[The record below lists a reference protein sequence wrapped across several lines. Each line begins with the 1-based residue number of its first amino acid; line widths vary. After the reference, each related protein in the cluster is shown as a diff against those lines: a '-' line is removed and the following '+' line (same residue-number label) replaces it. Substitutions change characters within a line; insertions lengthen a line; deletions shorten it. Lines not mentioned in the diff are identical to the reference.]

1 MTQAAPHALYVGA
14 GAHPGTI
21 TPGALLARLAQP
33 WEGAMPTV
41 VVFEDDVAQPLQ
53 LARSLRRA
61 GIDAHYLFVRS
72 GAQLHQL
79 RRDLQRAP
87 LIGRRW
93 TLIAAGDPQR
103 TAIEAEAL
111 RDCARRA
118 RLRTTLDRANARLA
132 APREGQDPGRAQ
144 RMAGHFLSNFLARSN
159 DALLGLDLDLLLL
172 YWNERA
178 AQLFGIDGAA
188 AHATL
193 ALLPFHG
200 ERVEGLLAEVRAGA
214 AVAHAELACVLR
226 GQSAW
231 IEVNCAAVRDGAGL
245 LVGFM
250 LTCRDVSE
258 RHEQLARERALQQ
271 AAVRLADEGRRQL
284 AALFDQAPGFM
295 AVTRG
300 PRHVFEMANRA
311 YTELFGPREF
321 GDRAL
326 DDAFPDL
333 RNQPFARLRDEV
345 YASGCPYVGRAMPVV
360 LQPGHARLVRYIDF
374 VYQPLRG
381 ADAAITGIFCQ
392 GHDVTEQKLMQDGL
406 LLHQAELEDIVAS
419 RTEAL
424 HAANL
429 ALQQSQKLEAVG
441 KLTGGVAH
449 DFNNILQIVGSN
461 LDLLGLELGPG
472 APAQRRVEN
481 ARGAVERGGK
491 LAAQLLAFARRQ
503 PLQPVAT
510 DLTGIVR
517 EMDDLLRRALGPAID
532 IALRIAPG
540 LWNTLVD
547 RDQLENVLLNLAING
562 RDAMQGSGRLTIELT
577 NAALDGVYHDA
588 NPDCTSGEYVLLAV
602 SDDGPGMPPEVR
614 ERAFEP
620 FFTTK
625 PEGQGTGLGLS
636 MAYGFVKQSGGHI
649 KLYSEPGHGTTVK
662 IFLPRTREMPAA
674 LARLRDAAIRGG
686 TETIVVVEDDDAVQ
700 GAVVDILGG
709 LGYTVLAAPDAASA
723 LAVLESGVAVDLLFT
738 DVVMPG
744 QLPSTELARLARSLH
759 PGIAVLFTS
768 GYTRNAMMHGARLD
782 PDVELLSK
790 PYRRDELARKV
801 RQMLDAR
808 TSPAPAAADAQ
819 AVPGTPP
826 ARRVV
831 VVEDNDDG
839 REMLCALVEMLGYAV
854 AGFAS
859 AEAALPA
866 LVPGDI
872 LVADLNLPGMRG
884 TALALAARERL
895 PQLAVIIASGESFA
909 PDPALRAQTLLKPFS
924 LDDLGSALERA
935 VGS

>member
-1 MTQAAPHALYVGA
+1 MTPAPPQRLHVGAAEGQYALTPDALLMRLAAPWI
-14 GAHPGTI
+14 GAHP
-21 TPGALLARLAQP
+21 AL
-33 WEGAMPTV
+33 
-41 VVFEDDVAQPLQ
+41 VVFEADVAQPLQ
-53 LARSLRRA
+53 LARALRQA
-61 GIDAHYLFVRS
+61 GIDAHYLFVR
-72 GAQLHQL
+72 APADLYPL

-93 TLIAAGDPQR
+93 TLIAASDPQR
-103 TAIEAEAL
+103 ATIEADAL
-111 RDCARRA
+111 RDAARRA
-118 RLRTTLDRANARLA
+118 RLRTTLDRANASLA
-132 APREGQDPGRAQ
+132 APREGHEAGRAQ
-144 RMAGHFLSNFLARSN
+144 RMAGHFLSNFLAQSN
-159 DALLGLDLDLLLL
+159 DALLGVDLDLLLL
-172 YWNERA
+172 YWNDSA
-178 AQLFGIDGAA
+178 TQLFGIDGASA
-188 AHATL
+188 RASLRT
-193 ALLPFHG
+193 LPFYG
-200 ERVEGLLAEVRAGA
+200 ERIETLLGEVRGGAGRA
-214 AVAHAELACVLR
+214 QAELECVLR
-226 GQSAW
+226 ARPAW
-231 IEVNCAAVRDGAGL
+231 LEVHGSAVRDGAGL

-250 LTCRDVSE
+250 LSCRDVSE
-258 RHEQLARERALQQ
+258 RHERLAHERAQQQ

-300 PRHVFEMANRA
+300 ARHVFEMTNRA
-311 YTELFGPREF
+311 YAALFGPREYNA
-321 GDRAL
+321 RTL
-326 DDAFPDL
+326 DDVFPDL

-345 YASGCPYVGRAMPVV
+345 YASGRPYVGRAMPVV
-360 LQPGHARLVRYIDF
+360 LQGAKGRRVRYIDF
-374 VYQPLRG
+374 IYQPLRG
-381 ADAAITGIFCQ
+381 ESGEITGIFCQ

-406 LLHQAELEDIVAS
+406 LHHQAELEDMVAS

-449 DFNNILQIVGSN
+449 DFNNILQIIGSN

-472 APAQRRVEN
+472 AAAQRRVDG

-510 DLTGIVR
+510 DLTGILR
-517 EMDDLLRRALGPAID
+517 DMDDLLRRALGPAID
-532 IALRIAPG
+532 IALRIAPD
-540 LWNTLVD
+540 LWNTSVD
-547 RDQLENVLLNLAING
+547 RDQLENVLLNLAINA
-562 RDAMQGSGRLTIELT
+562 RDALRGSGRLTIELE
-577 NAALDGVYHDA
+577 NATLDSRYRDA
-588 NPDCTSGEYVLLAV
+588 NPDCAPGEYVLLAV

-625 PEGQGTGLGLS
+625 PEGEGTGLGLS

-649 KLYSEPGHGTTVK
+649 KIYSEVGHGTTVK
-662 IFLPRTREMPAA
+662 IFLPRTREMPVAPG
-674 LARLRDAAIRGG
+674 RPRSDAIRGG
-686 TETIVVVEDDDAVQ
+686 TETVVVVEDDAAVQ
-700 GAVVDILGG
+700 RAVIDMLGG

-723 LAVLESGVAVDLLFT
+723 LTVLESGVAVDLLFT

-744 QLPSTELARLARSLH
+744 LLSSSELARLARVLH
-759 PGIAVLFTS
+759 PGVAVLFTS

-808 TSPAPAAADAQ
+808 VRAAPSLPAAH
-819 AVPGTPP
+819 PEPETPAAP
-826 ARRVV
+826 RVV
-831 VVEDNDDG
+831 VVEDNEDG

-854 AGFAS
+854 TGFPS

-866 LVPGDI
+866 LAPGDI
-872 LVADLNLPGMRG
+872 LMTDLHLPGMSG
-884 TALALAARERL
+884 TALARAARERL
-895 PQLAVIIASGESFA
+895 PALAVIIASGQSVA
-909 PDPALRAQTLLKPFS
+909 PDPALPAQTLLKPFT
-924 LDDLGSALERA
+924 LEALRGALERA
-935 VGS
+935 LAP